1 MINDLSTGT
10 KKFSQDE
17 LDRID
22 GQQGSEFTQGMR
34 SGTLSMRSS
43 LNNAL
48 GAVGNAVGATDF
60 AAGRYTAADELAT
73 RASNAAPRVASWR
86 DVNSL
91 SDAGDYAA
99 GVLGGLVPSA
109 AVGVGAGLAAPASL
123 GLAGAVGA
131 GALAYTP
138 FETGDVVGRM
148 RDSGQEVDLTQAALA
163 GGGSALAQSLLPGL
177 VAGKLAGRVGAG
189 PGAAPVTLGSAGRS
203 MVGGAALEGGAEAGG
218 EGIKQLGSGKTL
230 DTLDTEALGDAAVAG
245 AVGGSALA
253 GVGAAGQAAR
263 QRAGDVG
270 QGLDTAKNAATGLLA
285 RAKGGAKAGAEA
297 ASEQLQAGAEAAG
310 AKLDD
315 MDIPGQLQGLW
326 DGAKAK
332 GRDVLKRMADSEEV
346 VGDVKAFAGA
356 QGDKLKAMLQADDDS
371 AVARAKQAVTDL
383 MSEKL
388 SPEDQAKL
396 KEAAANLG
404 DKANRAWVAS
414 KALATDAA
422 KSAKDS
428 VQKFIDATDAQ
439 REKPAGKG
447 GPKKSEID
455 AVRNTVMQTVIPKL
469 LQARPEL
476 ADMDPEQA
484 GAFSQALMS
493 AVRDLANGETLSE
506 QAAAH
511 MADALGPDG
520 NVADVLDATQRA
532 MGELDEGQRKA
543 FYKALLEVDADQKS
557 GRDLIGT
564 MRSNLVPEL
573 QTVISDAELRQ
584 EALMLKK
591 WATSSRKT
599 KDDPEMAF
607 AEKRLRDGLATRYGD
622 KADKVYAAIEKTLP
636 KEENLLADEAR
647 DTSPKFRGDEDTT
660 GEDDITTTR
669 TKSVDRRELFDKN
682 GELHLLPEYD
692 PKKGSE
698 YGSAAEQALRKA
710 QAAYPDKAVRMTPA
724 SELGMDHPAVQAR
737 LQRLVEAYQDIEDLS
752 PEEARAKAE
761 VKVKQYGVVTVEGT
775 KQETA
780 IEPHELK
787 AVKFDK
793 NKFDAKTSKSA
804 VATGTKLPDG
814 SELTLDAV
822 KLTAFMDRRN
832 SSPDDWTEGDRK
844 SGLHR
849 TARMFMEGVAA
860 VYDQTGKPFA
870 IPDNLV
876 IDKQGTTWGQVKGL
890 EFSTGSSIGGETE
903 DLHETK
909 LERHLQYLRKMYAGG
924 LADGVPQSE
933 LAKLKGD
940 ANKIK
945 DKLARLRA
953 DQIRE
958 ASNQQ
963 APDPFGNVHLAL
975 GGEDVPGAAI
985 RTNLTGLARSEDL
998 TNARTPAAVP
1008 MAMLRAARQAAQ
1020 AFKQPG
1026 VASDTVGL
1034 GASFPGHLLRM
1045 VRPGHFEILDK
1056 DFDVIHTL
1064 KRSPGGESLVVD
1076 APAVRKELPE
1086 PKPRSAAKPA
1096 AVGDR
1101 LDSMLAKE
1109 SYGALNTRAKVDAFL
1124 ADARRRYDELK
1135 AEDRRVLDDDNHPTG
1150 RLEPEQQRA
1159 LATLDALFGP
1169 NSTADLASFY
1179 DGVGGPPNPKA
1190 VAAKK
1195 AALLEKARSGDAE
1208 LLKDLASSDDAK
1220 GLQRA
1225 AEFLTEQTP
1234 TAGVDKALD
1243 TINARL
1249 AELIRSDESVGYG
1262 LQTKRYSLMGF
1273 QLHSENQYE
1282 GFPATHDSPIRHEGK
1297 FDWRAHIGKGEG
1309 NAMFGAGTYLST
1321 SEGTHKGYK
1330 KQFTARAAPKDSR
1343 AVSDAR
1349 RRLED
1354 AEMELI
1360 HHEQRIEMDGPFWAT
1375 LKTEAGSRLEVFRT
1389 REEADAA
1396 LTSHIQ
1402 SIRDRLAENKQ
1413 KLRDKVSPDGREYNL
1428 KYIRDEAIPY
1438 STRSLA
1444 QAEKSTVEDARERI
1458 ATLKEDVAYAKAAL
1472 AKAKGAESPF
1482 TQSPTYE
1489 VSVNIPTEQLLDWN
1503 KPLSEQSVFIRE
1515 RTLEAIKKHRLDRSD
1530 RMHAEHSTGADL
1542 YKQLTSELGSQA
1554 KASDYLQSLGI
1565 LGNVHDAQFGGE
1577 KQFRNY
1583 VIYDDSKIET
1593 KYVHFSAQ
1601 AAPGA
1606 QGPVN
1611 RKEVHDYIGRVLGP
1625 KVQVAWAKMAHAG
1638 EFERVYHQNAPTED
1652 IIRLSVHSLNP
1663 LSTAYHESL
1672 HAFFA
1677 RLGDIKQGGVIDV
1690 VNKAASSASVM
1701 SQLHRLL
1708 ANEPAALKQLNN
1720 AEERAAYMYQFW
1732 AAGQLTIGPATQNVF
1747 QKIAGFVRSVLGT
1760 WSNDQ
1765 RALHILEYFHQGD
1778 FAKDSAKPFL
1788 SDTVQQKLLAP
1799 GRNEALQNAKRM
1811 TKPFREFGEALA
1823 VAGGTR
1829 MRETGVPAL
1838 EDLANAMKLKG
1849 TEVGADTG
1857 FLPAARAERAR
1868 VMNDLGVKLKGM
1880 SEEVVSA
1887 ALQSLQSKSN
1897 DAIKALASQADR
1909 GNAYTAKAEIRK
1921 VLDGMYGYMVA
1932 AGVKVGDLGVGKDYF
1947 PRAYDMSFISSHQAE
1962 FKALLVK
1969 HGVANPER
1977 VAQKLMVSEGAEFT
1991 VEVDKPG
1998 MQHLKPR
2005 VLAHIPDNELAP
2017 FMRKNVLE
2025 IMSSYVTQATRRA
2038 EWARRFGDDG
2048 SGVTQLLTR
2057 AEREGATPEQ
2067 LAAAQKFVRSVDGT
2081 LGDTISPEA
2090 RRLMGNMIVYQ
2101 NIRLLPLAVFS
2112 SVVDP
2117 MGVMVRGGS
2126 LNDAFSTLKRGVREV
2141 AKNFKR
2147 DATDDDMTK
2156 LAAQLGT
2163 IDDASLT
2170 QTLGALYS
2178 QGMVGDT
2185 GRKIND
2191 AFFRYNL
2198 MEQFGT
2204 SMRVGATE
2212 AALNFLAK
2220 HADGKASPHSRRWL
2234 NELGLQPGQ
2243 VQLDANGRVKLFESD
2258 GLTLQQSA
2266 RMKAAVNRWVDG
2278 AVLRPDAVDKPLWM
2292 SDPHFA
2298 LIAHL
2303 KQFVFSFHET
2313 ILKRVAHEYEH
2324 GNYAPAMA
2332 LASYVPIMI
2341 ASDLIKGLIQGG
2353 GDEPEWKQNWTLGD
2367 YVASGVERAGL
2378 YGTGQ
2383 FAVDMM
2389 QDVQRGGSG
2398 IGGLLG
2404 PTVEQLTDAMRVVGG
2419 RGEFGAFALKS
2430 MPANA
2435 LYSEAFGGGAEP
2447 VSDARVSE

>member
-1 MINDLSTGT
+1 MG
-10 KKFSQDE
+10 K
-17 LDRID
+17 
-22 GQQGSEFTQGMR
+22 
-34 SGTLSMRSS
+34 
-43 LNNAL
+43 
-48 GAVGNAVGATDF
+48 
-60 AAGRYTAADELAT
+60 
-73 RASNAAPRVASWR
+73 
-86 DVNSL
+86 
-91 SDAGDYAA
+91 
-99 GVLGGLVPSA
+99 
-109 AVGVGAGLAAPASL
+109 PAS
-123 GLAGAVGA
+123 
-131 GALAYTP
+131 
-138 FETGDVVGRM
+138 
-148 RDSGQEVDLTQAALA
+148 
-163 GGGSALAQSLLPGL
+163 GGKGSSKF
-177 VAGKLAGRVGAG
+177 V
-189 PGAAPVTLGSAGRS
+189 
-203 MVGGAALEGGAEAGG
+203 
-218 EGIKQLGSGKTL
+218 
-230 DTLDTEALGDAAVAG
+230 
-245 AVGGSALA
+245 
-253 GVGAAGQAAR
+253 
-263 QRAGDVG
+263 
-270 QGLDTAKNAATGLLA
+270 
-285 RAKGGAKAGAEA
+285 
-297 ASEQLQAGAEAAG
+297 
-310 AKLDD
+310 
-315 MDIPGQLQGLW
+315 
-326 DGAKAK
+326 
-332 GRDVLKRMADSEEV
+332 
-346 VGDVKAFAGA
+346 
-356 QGDKLKAMLQADDDS
+356 
-371 AVARAKQAVTDL
+371 
-383 MSEKL
+383 
-388 SPEDQAKL
+388 
-396 KEAAANLG
+396 
-404 DKANRAWVAS
+404 KANRAWVAS

-1020 AFKQPG
+1020 AFKQPD

-1034 GASFPGHLLRM
+1034 GASFPDHSLRM

-1056 DFDVIHTL
+1056 DFDVVHTL

-1179 DGVGGPPNPKA
+1179 DGVGGPPSPKA
-1190 VAAKK
+1190 LAAKK

-1208 LLKDLASSDDAK
+1208 LLKSLASSDDAK

-1225 AEFLTEQTP
+1225 AEFLAEQTP

-1243 TINARL
+1243 TINMRL
-1249 AELIRSDESVGYG
+1249 AELVRSDESVGYG
-1262 LQTKRYSLMGF
+1262 LQTKQYSL
-1273 QLHSENQYE
+1273 
-1282 GFPATHDSPIRHEGK
+1282 
-1297 FDWRAHIGKGEG
+1297 
-1309 NAMFGAGTYLST
+1309 
-1321 SEGTHKGYK
+1321 
-1330 KQFTARAAPKDSR
+1330 
-1343 AVSDAR
+1343 
-1349 RRLED
+1349 
-1354 AEMELI
+1354 
-1360 HHEQRIEMDGPFWAT
+1360 
-1375 LKTEAGSRLEVFRT
+1375 
-1389 REEADAA
+1389 
-1396 LTSHIQ
+1396 
-1402 SIRDRLAENKQ
+1402 
-1413 KLRDKVSPDGREYNL
+1413 
-1428 KYIRDEAIPY
+1428 
-1438 STRSLA
+1438 
-1444 QAEKSTVEDARERI
+1444 
-1458 ATLKEDVAYAKAAL
+1458 
-1472 AKAKGAESPF
+1472 
-1482 TQSPTYE
+1482 
-1489 VSVNIPTEQLLDWN
+1489 
-1503 KPLSEQSVFIRE
+1503 
-1515 RTLEAIKKHRLDRSD
+1515 
-1530 RMHAEHSTGADL
+1530 
-1542 YKQLTSELGSQA
+1542 
-1554 KASDYLQSLGI
+1554 
-1565 LGNVHDAQFGGE
+1565 
-1577 KQFRNY
+1577 
-1583 VIYDDSKIET
+1583 
-1593 KYVHFSAQ
+1593 Q

-1611 RKEVHDYIGRVLGP
+1611 RKEVLDYIGRVLGP
-1625 KVQVAWAKMAHAG
+1625 KVQVAWAEMAHAG
-1638 EFERVYHQNAPTED
+1638 EFERVYHQNAPAED